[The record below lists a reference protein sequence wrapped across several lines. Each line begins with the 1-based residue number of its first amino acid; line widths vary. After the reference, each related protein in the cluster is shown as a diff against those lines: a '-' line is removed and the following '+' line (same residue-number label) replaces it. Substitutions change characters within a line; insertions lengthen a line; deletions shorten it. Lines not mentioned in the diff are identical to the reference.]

1 MVSPTSTFLVCAL
14 INSSLGD
21 EALKSF
27 NHIMTMETF
36 SLSENLT
43 ESNARD
49 DLSQYEKY
57 KTRLVRV
64 DLATRNSSRD
74 PMQHLLRKV
83 LRRLWY
89 HALSARE
96 SARNPDQ
103 EGGCKP
109 PTSHV
114 RAQFNRSFQNT
125 ARIAETA
132 ARFLIAVFAGSF
144 LVIPLIIL
152 SFQTSKA
159 SNLITV
165 SICIVVFSFL
175 VSLLSKAS
183 NYETMA
189 ASAAYAAVLA
199 VFISGNK

>member
-1 MVSPTSTFLVCAL
+1 
-14 INSSLGD
+14 
-21 EALKSF
+21 
-27 NHIMTMETF
+27 MTMETF
-36 SLSENLT
+36 SLSDNPT
-43 ESNARD
+43 ESNTRD
-49 DLSQYEKY
+49 DLSRYETY

-64 DLATRNSSRD
+64 DLAPRSSSRD
-74 PMQHLLRKV
+74 PIQHYLRKF
-83 LRRLWY
+83 LRSLWY
-89 HALSARE
+89 SAHSARW
-96 SARNPDQ
+96 SARNSDDERGSNP
-103 EGGCKP
+103 EV
-109 PTSHV
+109 SHTG
-114 RAQFNRSFQNT
+114 AQFDRSFQNT
-125 ARIAETA
+125 ARMAEAA

-144 LVIPLIIL
+144 LVVPLIVL

-165 SICIVVFSFL
+165 SICIVVFSLL